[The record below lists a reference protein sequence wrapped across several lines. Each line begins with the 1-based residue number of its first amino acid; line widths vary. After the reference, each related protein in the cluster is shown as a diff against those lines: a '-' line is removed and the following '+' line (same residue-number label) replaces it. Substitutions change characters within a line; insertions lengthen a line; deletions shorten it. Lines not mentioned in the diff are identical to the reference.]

1 MSDPVTNM
9 EIEDVLSSIRKL
21 VADEKR
27 TSAMAKKPS
36 SAPGKLVL
44 TPAQRITEV
53 PDLVEE
59 STEAVTS
66 GDPIL
71 LTNPVIS
78 DVPFKH
84 RADERGIDKIPG
96 TARLSEFGQVEGF
109 FPDIDDVAVAGAAV
123 PDSDTTQN
131 DTAPSEARLKLG
143 RLIEEEV
150 AAALADV
157 KDGDWDDDASAT
169 AVRDQDEDEE
179 WGEFA
184 DDASDMS
191 NDSEDVSEDGLY
203 FGDLDTAE
211 DAEELDAAQPKPP
224 LTLEDKVAALGRLVA
239 RETNDFE
246 EEREAPEE
254 VELALAVE
262 PMSWP
267 DPAPFHE
274 MAEPE
279 GDAGS
284 NVLRSETAWPK
295 PVPQDDVEAATE
307 SETAQNGS
315 IIESLPGEASS
326 AIELDDEMLRE
337 IVVEIVR
344 SELQGALG
352 ERITRN
358 VRKLVRR
365 EIHRMLI
372 SQEFE

>member
-1 MSDPVTNM
+1 MSDPVTNV

-27 TSAMAKKPS
+27 TSLVAKKPS
-36 SAPGKLVL
+36 AAPGKLVL

-53 PDLVEE
+53 PELADDSAETV
-59 STEAVTS
+59 SS
-66 GDPIL
+66 SNPIL
-71 LTNPVIS
+71 LTDPVIS

-84 RADERGIDKIPG
+84 RSDERLIDEIPG

-109 FPDIDDVAVAGAAV
+109 FPDIDDVEAANAAE
-123 PDSDTTQN
+123 PESDTALN
-131 DTAPSEARLKLG
+131 DDAPSEARLKLG

-157 KDGDWDDDASAT
+157 KDGDWDQDASAS
-169 AVRDQDEDEE
+169 AVRDHDGDEE
-179 WGEFA
+179 WGELADDPSDMSDYSEDASEDNPFVDAVDTA
-184 DDASDMS
+184 DDA
-191 NDSEDVSEDGLY
+191 EK
-203 FGDLDTAE
+203 
-211 DAEELDAAQPKPP
+211 LDAAPP
-224 LTLEDKVAALGRLVA
+224 NPLLTLEDKVAALGRLVA
-239 RETNDFE
+239 RESNDFE
-246 EEREAPEE
+246 EEREAPDE
-254 VELALAVE
+254 VALALTAE

-279 GDAGS
+279 DDAES

-295 PVPQDDVEAATE
+295 PASKDDVDAEA
-307 SETAQNGS
+307 ETASEGPISGLSQ
-315 IIESLPGEASS
+315 EEATS
-326 AIELDDEMLRE
+326 AIELDDAMLRE
-337 IVVEIVR
+337 MVVEIVR